1 LRRYVLE
8 RSIDKQRHSRRTARM
23 NRAPRRGVEYSRGTE
38 AENPAETDRQR
49 RSSLTTA
56 LSLLAVAGGLLLI
69 VATFLPV
76 LRISVDGEVLTAL
89 DRTGWDEH
97 GAALL
102 ALGLFALALTPAAFR
117 GARPAAI
124 AIALVGIAALAIAI
138 ASDLP
143 DVGDTGSVGMRL
155 EDAEIGTGLGIYA
168 ETLGGVL
175 LLAAG
180 GMLAFTSGRE
190 WRD

>member
-1 LRRYVLE
+1 
-8 RSIDKQRHSRRTARM
+8 M

-76 LRISVDGEVLTAL
+76 LRIGVDGEVLTAL